1 MGRRATRAVS
11 CALRGGRPRAAF
23 RASFA
28 ETAFSLLL
36 CQLSQITQRRF
47 QGAQRRRG
55 WSFPADGNIMGGA
68 QWAARG
74 VAATSRPWSSSPSPH
89 ENKYCCLLVSYM
101 KAPSRTA
108 RRRSDPIF
116 VGLFRAKRDIVI
128 QVLYAAHG
136 AQPYSRRQS
145 GCRCVPD
152 YLHLQLLGAIALL
165 YRIG

>member
-23 RASFA
+23 RASFD

-47 QGAQRRRG
+47 PGAQRRRD
-55 WSFPADGNIMGGA
+55 WSFPAERNIMGGA
-68 QWAARG
+68 QCRVRG
-74 VAATSRPWSSSPSPH
+74 QAPALAVAIAGETRTRGLVSF
-89 ENKYCCLLVSYM
+89 LVSYM

-108 RRRSDPIF
+108 RRRSAQISWAKR
-116 VGLFRAKRDIVI
+116 GAKRDIL

-165 YRIG
+165 CTAIG